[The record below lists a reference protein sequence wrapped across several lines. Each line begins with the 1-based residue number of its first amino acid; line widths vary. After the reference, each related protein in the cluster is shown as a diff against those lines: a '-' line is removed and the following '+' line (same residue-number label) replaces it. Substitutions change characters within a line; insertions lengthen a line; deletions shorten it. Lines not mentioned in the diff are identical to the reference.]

1 MNNSQAMDMV
11 ELANFS
17 CTTCDDWAVP
27 GGQSYTLQHSAYVL
41 QVACAVEN
49 YIEYSTVLYLLY
61 LPYSILTHVTLE
73 DVERYIIMYVEYSTL
88 CGGEAVNTRN
98 ADSAPPLHGLNGT
111 SSRNRLPRCTPY
123 TRR

>member
-1 MNNSQAMDMV
+1 MRRLGGAWWAIIYSTAQCICSTGRLRRR
-11 ELANFS
+11 EL
-17 CTTCDDWAVP
+17 
-27 GGQSYTLQHSAYVL
+27 HRVL
-41 QVACAVEN
+41 
-49 YIEYSTVLYLLY
+49 YSTVLYLLY

-88 CGGEAVNTRN
+88 CGGEAVNN